1 MNVLNVNMSL
11 DPVSG
16 GGTVERT
23 VQMSREI
30 SRNGVKTVIL
40 TTNIGLSEKYI
51 KNADGMEIIT
61 LPCLVKRF
69 YFPVFSYK
77 FIKKLVTESDVIHLM
92 GHWTFLNALVYYAAR
107 QVKKPYV
114 VCPAGALPIYGRSQ
128 ILKKLYNFIIG
139 KKIIRNA
146 KACIAIAK
154 NEEAHFKAYGIGTD
168 KISFI
173 SNGINCEDFK
183 PKDGN
188 AFRNKYDIESHP
200 FILFMGRLNHIKG
213 PDLLLRAFYQARK
226 ELGGYHLVFAGP
238 DCGMLAEL
246 QNMAAQLSLWD
257 KVHFVGYLEGND
269 KAAAYQEAKL
279 LVIPSRQ
286 EAMSLVVLEAGISAR
301 PVLITDQCG
310 FNDITT
316 VNGGMVVT
324 ASVEG
329 IQKGLIEI
337 LKDDKKMQYMGQNLK
352 RYVEDSFT
360 WKIAGEKY
368 IRLFQNILA
377 TRDESIIPVF
387 H

>member
-11 DPVSG
+11 DPILG

-23 VQMSREI
+23 IQMSREM

-40 TTNIGLSEKYI
+40 TTDIGLSEEYT
-51 KNADGMEIIT
+51 KNADGIEIIT

-69 YFPVFSYK
+69 YFPKFSYK
-77 FIKKLVTESDVIHLM
+77 FIKELVAKSDVVHLM
-92 GHWTFLNALVYYAAR
+92 GHWTCINALVYYAAR

-139 KKIIRNA
+139 KEIIRNA
-146 KACIAIAK
+146 EVCIAIAA
-154 NEEAHFKAYGIGTD
+154 NEEAHFNAYGIGAD

-173 SNGINCEDFK
+173 PNGINCEDFK
-183 PKDGN
+183 AGDGN
-188 AFRNKYDIESHP
+188 AFRSKYNIGSHP

-213 PDLLLRAFYQARK
+213 PDLLLLAFCEARAGL
-226 ELGGYHLVFAGP
+226 EGYHLVFAGP
-238 DCGMLAEL
+238 DDGMRVEL
-246 QNMAAQLSLWD
+246 QNTAAQFSLRD
-257 KVHFVGYLEGND
+257 RVHFVGYLGGED
-269 KAAAYQEAKL
+269 KAAAYQGAEL

-286 EAMSLVVLEAGISAR
+286 EAMSIVVLEAGISGK

-310 FNDITT
+310 FNDIT
-316 VNGGMVVT
+316 VINGGIVVP

-337 LKDDKKMQYMGQNLK
+337 FKDEEKMHYMGQNLK
-352 RYVEDSFT
+352 IYVENNFT
-360 WKIAGEKY
+360 WKIAGKKY
-368 IRLFQNILA
+368 MQLFQKIL
-377 TRDESIIPVF
+377 DSKK
-387 H
+387 